1 MERISPITTG
11 VEGRIRFVN
20 ETNRVT
26 CGKTEDKNKGHETAG
41 SINLTAFATS
51 FVPISSL
58 TTLLLLSRIV
68 N

>member
-20 ETNRVT
+20 ETDFMT
-26 CGKTEDKNKGHETAG
+26 CGKTKDTNEGHETAG
-41 SINLTAFATS
+41 SKNLSGFATS
-51 FVPISSL
+51 VLQISSL
-58 TTLLLLSRIV
+58 TALLLLSRIV